1 VLFRSKGQPEQAIR
15 DLEAGLAIEGHAPEA
30 YHSLRY
36 DLGAA
41 LEAVGDLPRALEQLE
56 RLDAESGRFR
66 DVTARVQALRA
77 RIQPTQAPATPRPA
91 ARKKK
96 ISFI

>member
-1 VLFRSKGQPEQAIR
+1 LAKGQPEQAIR

-36 DLGAA
+36 DLGTA
-41 LEAVGDLPRALEQLE
+41 LEAVGDLSRALEQLE
-56 RLDAESGRFR
+56 RVESESGHFR
-66 DVTARVQALRA
+66 DVATRVQGLRA
-77 RIQPTQAPATPRPA
+77 RIQPAQAKATPRPA